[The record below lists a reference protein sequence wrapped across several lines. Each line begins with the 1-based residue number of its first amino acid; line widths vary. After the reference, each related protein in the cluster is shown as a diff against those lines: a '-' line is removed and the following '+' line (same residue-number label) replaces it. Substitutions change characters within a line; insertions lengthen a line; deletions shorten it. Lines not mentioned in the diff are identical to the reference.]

1 MTESSTDQLMINDP
15 ASPAEV
21 TPWILPSVRKVGVGT
36 LIFTETALFTIFVVA
51 YLFYI
56 GKSLTPPYAPD
67 ILKFPLAASI
77 ALFSSSFTVV
87 VAEHAFHRTELKK
100 FHLWWGVTILLGLFF
115 IGFTAYEWF
124 DLIVHEHFTI
134 QSNVFGSTF
143 YALVGLHAFHVIVG
157 LLLLSLVWILSVL
170 GHVKSDQFERIQ
182 MISWYWH
189 FVDAVWAVVLLVVY
203 VLSAGLIKL

>member
-1 MTESSTDQLMINDP
+1 MINDP
-15 ASPAEV
+15 ATPAEI
-21 TPWILPSVRKVGVGT
+21 TPWVLPSVRKVGIGA
-36 LIFTETALFTIFVVA
+36 LIFTESALFTIFVVA

-67 ILKFPLAASI
+67 VLEFPLIATI
-77 ALFSSSFTVV
+77 ALFASSFTVV
-87 VAEHAFHRTELKK
+87 VAERAFHQTALKK

-115 IGFTAYEWF
+115 IGFTAHEWYE
-124 DLIVHEHFTI
+124 LIAHKGLTL

-143 YALVGLHAFHVIVG
+143 YSLVGLHAFHVIVG
-157 LLLLSLVWILSVL
+157 LILLSLVWILSVL

-189 FVDAVWAVVLLVVY
+189 FVDAIWAVVLIVVY
-203 VLSAGLIKL
+203 VISAGLISF

>member
-1 MTESSTDQLMINDP
+1 MIDSANESMINDP
-15 ASPAEV
+15 APPAEV
-21 TPWILPSVRKVGVGT
+21 TPWVLPSVRKVGLGA

-56 GKSLTPPYAPD
+56 GKSLAPPYAPD
-67 ILKFPLAASI
+67 VLHFPLIATL
-77 ALFSSSFTVV
+77 ALFSSSVTVV
-87 VAEHAFHRTELKK
+87 IAERAFHQAALAK

-124 DLIVHEHFTI
+124 DLIVREGLTI

-143 YALVGLHAFHVIVG
+143 YSLVGLHAFHVVVG

-170 GHVKSDQFERIQ
+170 GHVKPDQFERIQ

-189 FVDAVWAVVLLVVY
+189 FVDAIWVVVLLVVY
-203 VLSAGLIKL
+203 VISAGLISF